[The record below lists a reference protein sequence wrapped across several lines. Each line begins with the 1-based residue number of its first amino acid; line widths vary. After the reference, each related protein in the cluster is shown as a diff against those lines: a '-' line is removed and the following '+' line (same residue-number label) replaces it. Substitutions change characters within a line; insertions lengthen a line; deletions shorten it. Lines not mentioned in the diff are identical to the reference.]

1 MVQITLRSTKR
12 IIGRRWRWLVG
23 VSLVA
28 SFLNGFKIVNNMRG
42 NQHVVMRTPHPESL
56 FSGRL

>member
-1 MVQITLRSTKR
+1 ME
-12 IIGRRWRWLVG
+12 

-42 NQHVVMRTPHPESL
+42 NQHVVVRTHTSSRVTVFQEG
-56 FSGRL
+56 FSCTNSGKSEQHQRAFLD